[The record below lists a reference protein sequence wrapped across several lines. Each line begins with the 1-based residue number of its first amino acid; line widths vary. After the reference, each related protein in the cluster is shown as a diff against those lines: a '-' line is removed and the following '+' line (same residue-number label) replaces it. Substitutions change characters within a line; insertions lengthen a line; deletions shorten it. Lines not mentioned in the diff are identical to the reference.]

1 MTEPRA
7 VRYRSRPTRG
17 DVAALARLVA
27 VTAVFSRE
35 ERAIALELLE
45 ERLARGRRS
54 SYAFFFAERRGELV
68 GYCCWGRVPLT
79 QRSFDLYWI
88 AVAPDAEGQGVGRAL
103 MQLVERAVAA
113 RGGGHLYIETTSRRV
128 KPRTR
133 RVNPAAG
140 DRQAARRADVDA
152 PGGQKIMLCK
162 AIRSR
167 DQRARPR
174 RRPAP
179 GPPAA
184 AAISITPPRRGASPG
199 VGGASTAPGDTGWG
213 GGPPNSPRRAII
225 LSGYLWRSAPAPNAP
240 AGARGRLRGPDVSLK
255 NSYN

>member
-113 RGGGHLYIETTSRRV
+113 RGGGHLYIETSSRRV
-128 KPRTR
+128 YRRTR
-133 RVNPAAG
+133 RFYRAAG
-140 DRQAARRADVDA
+140 YRQAARLADFYA
-152 PGGQKIMLCK
+152 PGHHKNLFCT
-162 AIRSR
+162 ASRSATN
-167 DQRARPR
+167 RAGR
-174 RRPAP
+174 RERPAP
-179 GPPAA
+179 RP
-184 AAISITPPRRGASPG
+184 
-199 VGGASTAPGDTGWG
+199 
-213 GGPPNSPRRAII
+213 
-225 LSGYLWRSAPAPNAP
+225 
-240 AGARGRLRGPDVSLK
+240 
-255 NSYN
+255 